1 MALSV
6 LALSSQVVFGPVGN
20 SAGVPA
26 LQAAGC
32 TVLQLPT
39 ILLSAHPGHGKPVVQ
54 RIGDETFQAMLEN
67 LHAADRLADLA
78 GIMTGYFAS
87 TAQVL
92 ATAALIKTLQAANPN
107 LFVLVDPVLGD
118 EAGLYI
124 NEDIARALVD
134 HLLPLATA
142 ITPNRFELAWLT
154 GKTIGTPEDLAD
166 LHLPAAEILAT
177 SIPGS
182 DHNLL
187 TVLQVA
193 GARHMVRTPKQPD
206 VPNGTGDFLSGLYLA
221 GRLRGLAPIKALDL
235 AMVALHASIAASL
248 GHAALALEPGL
259 AILRQLSAPT
269 ERPHP

>member
-1 MALSV
+1 MVPSV

-32 TVLQLPT
+32 NVLQLPT

-54 RIGDETFQAMLEN
+54 RIGDEIFQAMLES
-67 LHAADRLADLA
+67 LRVAGRFTGLA

-92 ATAALIKTLQAANPN
+92 ATATLIKTLKAANPK

-124 NEDIARALVD
+124 AEDIARALAQ

-154 GKTIGTPEDLAD
+154 GKPIATPGDLAN
-166 LHLPAAEILAT
+166 LHLLAAEILAT
-177 SIPGS
+177 SIPGP
-182 DHNLL
+182 DHTLL

-193 GARHMVRTPKQPD
+193 GARHMVRTPVQPK

-221 GRLRGLAPIKALDL
+221 GRLRGLAPVKALDL
-235 AMVALHASIAASL
+235 AMAALHASIAASL
-248 GHAALALEPGL
+248 GQAALALEPGL
-259 AILRQLSAPT
+259 AILRQLSAST